1 MVVRRGLVGVSG
13 HPKRTAIL
21 DGLRVYSLLAGE
33 SGSPEAPFGARGVVR
48 MRKHG
53 GFYEN
58 ASWVRPHRLFETA
71 QHTGALTGCDCGV
84 GAAGRH
90 LRRSPRARAARGDCV
105 SWFYGVLK
113 CSPGAKSHA
122 EIAALVRDE
131 AAARR
136 PPQARSKLIWD
147 ASSVPRW

>member
-1 MVVRRGLVGVSG
+1 
-13 HPKRTAIL
+13 
-21 DGLRVYSLLAGE
+21 
-33 SGSPEAPFGARGVVR
+33 

-84 GAAGRH
+84 GAAGRTFV
-90 LRRSPRARAARGDCV
+90 AANARGLPLATAFRG
-105 SWFYGVLK
+105 FYGVLK

-122 EIAALVRDE
+122 EIEALVRDE
-131 AAARR
+131 ALPGGLRKQGGSCSGMPRVCRGGSGGRARDAAKK
-136 PPQARSKLIWD
+136 S
-147 ASSVPRW
+147 

>member
-1 MVVRRGLVGVSG
+1 MGLVGVSG

-21 DGLRVYSLLAGE
+21 AGLRVYSLLAGE
-33 SGSPEAPFGARGVVR
+33 SGSPKAPFGARGVVR

-84 GAAGRH
+84 GAAGRTFV
-90 LRRSPRARAARGDCV
+90 AANARGLPLATAFRG
-105 SWFYGVLK
+105 FYGVLK